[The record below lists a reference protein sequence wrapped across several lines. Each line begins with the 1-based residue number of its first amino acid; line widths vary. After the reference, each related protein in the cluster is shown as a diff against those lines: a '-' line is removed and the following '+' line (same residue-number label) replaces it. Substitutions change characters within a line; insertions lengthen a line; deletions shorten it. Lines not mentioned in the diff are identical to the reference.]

1 MLIYLEIVRFG
12 AMFAVIVAIVW
23 FGFFKSRRQDTGI
36 TFILVGFILLLIGSL
51 VDVADDYKEF
61 AVLAELMSSNWA
73 EFVEKEIGYLGGVVC
88 LAVGFWIWLP
98 KTQALAEEIVRR
110 KKTEAILV
118 QSQKMEAVG
127 QLTGGIAHDFN
138 NLLAVILGNL
148 ELLRDT
154 QKQQKDLER
163 IDASIGAAQ
172 KGAELT
178 RNMLSFASQAPL
190 ASQKINLNQ
199 VVEKTINWVERTVP
213 ENIEIKMSLSAD
225 IREVEADLAS
235 TESAILNLIL
245 NAQAAMPNG
254 GKLTIETANIVVD
267 NNYVLDLGDDCAPGR
282 YAMIA
287 VSDTGVGIPHENL
300 ETIFEPFFTTKA
312 VGAGSGL
319 GLSMIHGFM
328 KQTGGAVHVYS
339 EKGQGTTFKLYFPA
353 KQKRA
358 SFKIEKPKSH
368 TSDLSG
374 NGIRV
379 LVAEDEPAVMNVI
392 CEMLSNSGYTVLKAY
407 SGDEALALFE
417 QEPNVD
423 ILLTDVVMP
432 GELQGPGLM
441 KKLRTIN
448 PDLPAVFMSGYA
460 SEATVHGNGLRP
472 DDVRLMKPIP
482 KNELLKALEK
492 VRQGQAVAQKQD

>member
-1 MLIYLEIVRFG
+1 
-12 AMFAVIVAIVW
+12 
-23 FGFFKSRRQDTGI
+23 
-36 TFILVGFILLLIGSL
+36 
-51 VDVADDYKEF
+51 
-61 AVLAELMSSNWA
+61 
-73 EFVEKEIGYLGGVVC
+73 
-88 LAVGFWIWLP
+88 
-98 KTQALAEEIVRR
+98 
-110 KKTEAILV
+110 
-118 QSQKMEAVG
+118 
-127 QLTGGIAHDFN
+127 
-138 NLLAVILGNL
+138 
-148 ELLRDT
+148 
-154 QKQQKDLER
+154 
-163 IDASIGAAQ
+163 
-172 KGAELT
+172 
-178 RNMLSFASQAPL
+178 
-190 ASQKINLNQ
+190 
-199 VVEKTINWVERTVP
+199 
-213 ENIEIKMSLSAD
+213 
-225 IREVEADLAS
+225 
-235 TESAILNLIL
+235 
-245 NAQAAMPNG
+245 
-254 GKLTIETANIVVD
+254 
-267 NNYVLDLGDDCAPGR
+267 
-282 YAMIA
+282 MIA

-300 ETIFEPFFTTKA
+300 DTIFEPFFTTKA

-374 NGIRV
+374 NDIRV

-392 CEMLSNSGYTVLKAY
+392 CEVLSNSGYTVLKAY

-432 GELQGPGLM
+432 GELQGPALM